1 MRTGA
6 RPRAASPGLPGRPGR
21 PGRTGRRAVTVA
33 LSIVALLGA
42 GNAVADRGDGA
53 PPGAGSSAGWVRPV
67 AGAVVRP
74 FDPPA
79 EEWAAGH
86 RGVDLAATT
95 GAAVRAPAR
104 GSVAFA
110 GAVAGKPVVVVAH
123 DDGLRSTFEPAVAAV
138 PRGSAVATGDVV
150 ARVAP
155 TGGRPGSGE
164 HCAAAGCLH
173 WGVLRGETYLDPLLL
188 LGEDVPIV
196 LLPAG

>member
-1 MRTGA
+1 MTPGSRS
-6 RPRAASPGLPGRPGR
+6 RAESPGLPA
-21 PGRTGRRAVTVA
+21 RRLVAVT
-33 LSIVALLGA
+33 LSVVALLGA
-42 GNAVADRGDGA
+42 GSAVAEQRHDPEGGAA
-53 PPGAGSSAGWVRPV
+53 PPGPEVSAGWVRPV
-67 AGAVVRP
+67 AGALVRP

-79 EEWAAGH
+79 EAWSAGH
-86 RGVDLAATT
+86 RGVDLAAAP
-95 GAAVRAPAR
+95 GADVRTPAR
-104 GSVAFA
+104 GSVTFA

-123 DDGLRSTFEPAVAAV
+123 DGGLRSTFEPAVAAV
-138 PRGSAVATGDVV
+138 PRGSAVAAGDVV

-196 LLPAG
+196 LLPAGG